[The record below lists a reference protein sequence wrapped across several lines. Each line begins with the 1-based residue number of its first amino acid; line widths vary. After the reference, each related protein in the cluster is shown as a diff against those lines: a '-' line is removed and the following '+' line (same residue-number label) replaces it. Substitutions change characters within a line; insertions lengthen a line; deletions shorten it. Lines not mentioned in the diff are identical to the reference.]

1 MNFDGFIKSKYEEMG
16 ILEEEYQNSN
26 VIRDFF
32 KNVKYAS
39 KGGKPAL
46 SPVISI
52 KDKNDIQKLKPLTN
66 PPYYE
71 ARVMLG
77 LDEPEESVSENVMHT
92 DKTVTVQDEE
102 RIPPRIAVNIVD
114 ILNSNALAGGELK
127 VNLISLIDTKPQGST
142 GEIGTRTISVS
153 QSAYANVAK
162 IAKDVLRKPL
172 EMGILK
178 WEEPKE
184 LSPKDLVNKF
194 VDVAAK
200 YVGSTDAG
208 IARM

>member
-39 KGGKPAL
+39 KGGKPAS
-46 SPVISI
+46 SPIISI
-52 KDKNDIQKLKPLTN
+52 KDKNDIQKLKNLTN
-66 PPYYE
+66 PTYFV
-71 ARVMLG
+71 AREMLG
-77 LDEPEESVSENVMHT
+77 LPDPNVRVSENVMHT
-92 DKTVTVQDEE
+92 DKKVKTEDQK

-114 ILNSNALAGGELK
+114 ILNSNALAGGSLK
-127 VNLISLIDTKPQGST
+127 VNLISLIDTEPQGST

-153 QSAYANVAK
+153 PNAYANVSK
-162 IAKDVLRKPL
+162 IAKDVLKKPL

-184 LSPKDLVNKF
+184 LSPKDLINKF